1 MPSTRCAGPP
11 GSEAHASL
19 QFLFEARN
27 EFGMDLATSFTIG
40 DELIDLECGWNADG
54 QANILTRTGY
64 GRRLERD
71 FAA

>member
-1 MPSTRCAGPP
+1 
-11 GSEAHASL
+11 
-19 QFLFEARN
+19 
-27 EFGMDLATSFTIG
+27 MDLATSFTIG